1 MPEHYPPEASS
12 SAPRIDLQEM
22 LSLGSPL
29 NLVEVFRR
37 QFWLV
42 AACTSLGMAFAT
54 IYWLNAEEWYESRA
68 RVLVSQKDPRLA
80 TSSAPGMA
88 ATQERVVNEDILAN
102 HMEVIRSPRIVDI
115 ALKRNNLTEL
125 PSIQDQIKGEDI
137 DAGEYVISQLEL
149 TRGGEGRAKDAR
161 SLTIVFQHPNPEDA
175 QTVLKAIVGEY
186 QAFLGAQLESAMK
199 SANLLIRRAQSDMEA
214 EMAAAQQEY
223 IDARRAAPVLFTGE
237 GSSNVYLEQ
246 FRRVHEEML
255 EQEIMYSS
263 MQTRL
268 QRVKNALA
276 EHREREESTPED
288 DMQMLSLIDSDS
300 LERLGIF
307 ASLQVNSARSA
318 DFQASQPARN
328 EKAQAEFSHLL
339 SLMSE
344 EQRLRSEFGD
354 GHPEVAK
361 VRQEIELVKNF
372 VADQSDKTDIA
383 WEDAEIT
390 PAMLLN
396 AYVGFLE
403 NDLAAIEERRTE
415 LKTLAVDAE
424 SQAKALV
431 EFELK
436 DKVLQ
441 TAIQRKQLLYD
452 SIVEQ
457 IRDLDTA
464 SGMSGYIHELLEAP
478 EYGERVWPDL
488 KLCGSAGIFLGL
500 MIGLALAL
508 INDQIESHFR
518 SPEEIDRLIDLPIVG
533 RIGRINSGRRDGVAA
548 LVASEL
554 TAESEAFRFLRTM
567 LLPRVKAGRLNRI
580 AVTSPVPGDGK
591 STMIANLAAAFAK
604 VNLDVLLIDA
614 DMRRPTIHR
623 LMDTDN
629 EHGLSEVL
637 REEIPLDEALMLT
650 DIENLSVLT
659 SGRCP
664 DNPAELLESD
674 DFDALMERLNDRF
687 DVVLIDV
694 GPVLVVSDPCVVAK
708 KVDGMIIVVRPSNDT
723 KNQACDAV
731 RRLRSV
737 GTHLL
742 GCVINTFGSGK
753 EFEQAGG
760 YYGEYSE
767 SYTIT
772 NSKVTSN
779 GHAKPKSTARKSRR
793 SEREDLTKS

>member
-1 MPEHYPPEASS
+1 
-12 SAPRIDLQEM
+12 
-22 LSLGSPL
+22 
-29 NLVEVFRR
+29 
-37 QFWLV
+37 
-42 AACTSLGMAFAT
+42 
-54 IYWLNAEEWYESRA
+54 
-68 RVLVSQKDPRLA
+68 
-80 TSSAPGMA
+80 
-88 ATQERVVNEDILAN
+88 
-102 HMEVIRSPRIVDI
+102 
-115 ALKRNNLTEL
+115 
-125 PSIQDQIKGEDI
+125 
-137 DAGEYVISQLEL
+137 
-149 TRGGEGRAKDAR
+149 
-161 SLTIVFQHPNPEDA
+161 
-175 QTVLKAIVGEY
+175 
-186 QAFLGAQLESAMK
+186 
-199 SANLLIRRAQSDMEA
+199 
-214 EMAAAQQEY
+214 
-223 IDARRAAPVLFTGE
+223 
-237 GSSNVYLEQ
+237 
-246 FRRVHEEML
+246 
-255 EQEIMYSS
+255 
-263 MQTRL
+263 
-268 QRVKNALA
+268 
-276 EHREREESTPED
+276 
-288 DMQMLSLIDSDS
+288 
-300 LERLGIF
+300 
-307 ASLQVNSARSA
+307 
-318 DFQASQPARN
+318 
-328 EKAQAEFSHLL
+328 
-339 SLMSE
+339 MSE

-354 GHPEVAK
+354 GHPDVTK
-361 VRQEIELVKNF
+361 VRQEIELVKKF
-372 VADQSDKTDIA
+372 VADQSDKTDLA

-403 NDLAAIEERRTE
+403 NDLAAIAERRLE
-415 LKTLAVDAE
+415 LKAMAVEAE
-424 SQAKALV
+424 TQAKALV
-431 EFELK
+431 EFELR

-441 TAIQRKQLLYD
+441 SAIQRKQLLYD

-488 KLCGSAGIFLGL
+488 KLCGSAGMFLGL

-567 LLPRVKAGRLNRI
+567 LLPRVKAGQLRRL

-604 VNLDVLLIDA
+604 VSLDVLLIDG

-637 REEIPLDEALMLT
+637 REEVSLNDALMLT

-674 DFDALMERLNDRF
+674 DFDVLMNRLNERF
-687 DVVLIDV
+687 DLVLIDV

-708 KVDGMIIVVRPSNDT
+708 KVDGMVIVVRPSNDT

-753 EFEQAGG
+753 EFEQSGG

-772 NSKVTSN
+772 NSKVKSN
-779 GHAKPKSTARKSRR
+779 GRPKIKATR
-793 SEREDLTKS
+793 SFRSAREDVAEA